1 MGLSAA
7 DIFHPVSARL
17 ANRRT
22 LARVVGVLD
31 VRWTNLCS
39 FARTDSSI
47 AAMSQDILVEHVD
60 HWLVISFR
68 ARKLTDPQ
76 AVHHATDAMLREL
89 SSLPLRGRVV
99 LDFRKVELASSQV
112 LGMMLAA
119 KREVDRRCGELVLT
133 RVGDSLRE
141 LLRMTRLESQFV
153 FVERLRDVVGQRR
166 REPALVGTGSR
177 GDEPKW
183 IDSVS

>member
-1 MGLSAA
+1 M
-7 DIFHPVSARL
+7 
-17 ANRRT
+17 
-22 LARVVGVLD
+22 
-31 VRWTNLCS
+31 
-39 FARTDSSI
+39 I
-47 AAMSQDILVEHVD
+47 AMTQDIVVEHVD

-76 AVHHATDAMLREL
+76 AVHRATDAMLREL

-133 RVGDSLRE
+133 RVGESLRE
-141 LLRMTRLESQFV
+141 LLRMTRLEGQFTC
-153 FVERLRDVVGQRR
+153 VERLRDVVGKRK

-177 GDEPKW
+177 GDETTW